1 MAVAVAPFQPVDG
14 SYGHAACVCQPVLRV
29 FTRVHSLNDVAP
41 LLGIAARRL
50 AQGFGQGRRAESL
63 NDLAQG
69 HGAAAEHRV
78 HPPRCIA
85 VQRVLSRAQGD
96 KAEAVLW
103 VGQLK
108 NKGRAKGAQL
118 AIHGVHGIVEV

>member
-1 MAVAVAPFQPVDG
+1 MAIAVASFQPVDG
-14 SYGHAACVCQPVLRV
+14 SHGHAACVCQPVLRV
-29 FTRVHSLNDVAP
+29 FTRVHGLNDVAP

-85 VQRVLSRAQGD
+85 VQRIFPRAKGD
-96 KAEAVLW
+96 KAESVLRIS
-103 VGQLK
+103 QLK
-108 NKGRAKGAQL
+108 HKGRAKGAQF